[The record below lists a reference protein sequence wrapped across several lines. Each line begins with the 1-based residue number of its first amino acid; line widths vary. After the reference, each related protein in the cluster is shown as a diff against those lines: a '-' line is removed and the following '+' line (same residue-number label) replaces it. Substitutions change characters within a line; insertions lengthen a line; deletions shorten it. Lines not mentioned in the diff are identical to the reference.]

1 MTKSINARD
10 FGVARSRK
18 VDSLA
23 VAMLADHPGDRLE
36 QLRRRVAGRIV
47 FTTSFGIEDQ
57 AIVHLIAER
66 SLAIEVA
73 TLDTG
78 RLFPSTYAL
87 WAETEQKYSLRI
99 ASFHPDQQ
107 SVGTFVADWG
117 INGFYQS
124 IDARLACCNV
134 RKVEPLGWALA
145 GAAAWVTGLRA
156 DQSGDR
162 TAVTLESWDDAR
174 EIIKFAPLFDW
185 GREQVADYCAAER
198 VPVNPLHADGFVSIG
213 CQPCTRAITPGESE
227 RAGRWW
233 WEPDQTAEC
242 GLHVGADGRL
252 VRREVA

>member
-1 MTKSINARD
+1 MTKSIDSRD
-10 FGVARSRK
+10 FGLARLRT
-18 VDSLA
+18 VDCIA
-23 VAMLADHPGDRLE
+23 VPVVADHPGDRLE
-36 QLRRRVAGRIV
+36 ELRRRVAGRIV

-87 WAETEQKYSLRI
+87 WAETEQKYALRI
-99 ASFHPDQQ
+99 ASFHPDADAL
-107 SVGTFVADWG
+107 GTFVAAQG

-124 IDARLACCNV
+124 IDARQACCNI
-134 RKVEPLGWALA
+134 RKVEPLGRSLA

-156 DQSGDR
+156 DQSGNR
-162 TAVTLESWDDAR
+162 AAVTLESWDDTR
-174 EIIKFAPLFDW
+174 GLIKFAPLFDW
-185 GREQVADYCAAER
+185 DREQVADFCAVER
-198 VPVNPLHADGFVSIG
+198 IPINPLHAEGFVSIG

-233 WEPDQTAEC
+233 WESDQSAEC
-242 GLHVGADGRL
+242 GLHIGADGRL
-252 VRREVA
+252 VRRKVA